1 MDRCASACQT
11 NSHHDTTWW
20 RPTAKADGAKVSR
33 SRAPGTQA
41 TEVDSVG
48 VHAFA
53 AENVWTRDPDVD
65 PTKSL
70 PEEEVETSWV
80 SARCGELRRFVAAS
94 AVKVGPQPCLVQ
106 DEENGFRRGP
116 RGHVGTASRMS

>member
-1 MDRCASACQT
+1 MIGREKEPLRYVREIESQVAAARATATRGQMRFGASDH
-11 NSHHDTTWW
+11 SHHDTTWW
-20 RPTAKADGAKVSR
+20 RPTARADGAKVSR

-70 PEEEVETSWV
+70 PEKEVETSWV
-80 SARCGELRRFVAAS
+80 SVR
-94 AVKVGPQPCLVQ
+94 
-106 DEENGFRRGP
+106 
-116 RGHVGTASRMS
+116 